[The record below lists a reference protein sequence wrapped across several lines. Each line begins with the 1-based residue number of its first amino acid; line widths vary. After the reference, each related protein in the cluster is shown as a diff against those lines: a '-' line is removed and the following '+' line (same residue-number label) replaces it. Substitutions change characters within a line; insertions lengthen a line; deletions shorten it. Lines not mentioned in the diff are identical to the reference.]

1 MKKNRVILLVAAAIV
16 VLLAAAYLWGPGVAP
31 RGQEALVSLSDQ
43 NFSEF
48 EKAFDE
54 DADVSRLVLLLSPT

>member
-1 MKKNRVILLVAAAIV
+1 MKKTRVIVLVVAVLV
-16 VLLAAAYLWGPGVAP
+16 VLLAASYLWGPGVAP

-48 EKAFDE
+48 ESAFDRDSE
-54 DADVSRLVLLLSPT
+54 APRLVLLLSPT